1 MVIEDKLVNRVLKAL
16 EVTQER
22 VALIQREPKATVD
35 LMQLMDNKALL
46 VLTELSA
53 IKVDKLFGF
62 IICRICRMFF

>member
-62 IICRICRMFF
+62 IIRRIRRMFF